1 MPRTSDSSWVFL
13 RKYLRP
19 QRASVI
25 FMVTLLLGSIVVE
38 VAEPRIVS
46 HFIESVQLG
55 ASESTLL
62 QVAFVFLGAALARQ
76 VMHVLASFASER
88 VAWTATNALRADLAA
103 HVLNL
108 DLTFHESRSPGELI
122 ERIDGD
128 VNEIAEFFSTLIVR
142 LLGNALLLL
151 FILASLFAIDW
162 RIGAACTGVVVV
174 GMLLLQQVS
183 RMAGPRWQADREQSA
198 LFFGYVSEALRATED
213 IRSSSAVSYAMAR
226 FHRQLRTWLPVK
238 VRAEAWGSLIW
249 IVVSMV
255 FVALAALSFG
265 LGGGLYQSGAVPLS
279 DVYLVVT
286 YSVMLAAPME
296 VIREQLQHL
305 QRATAAMWRVSELL
319 AVSSKL
325 RNGAAPLPSGA
336 LSVEFRDVTFS
347 YERDPGSKVLRD
359 LTLTVEAG
367 GTLGLVGR
375 TGAGKTTMAHLLFRM
390 YDPRHG
396 QVRLGG
402 VDLKDADIR
411 SLRARIGF
419 VTQDVHIFDATLR
432 DNLTFFDTDAD
443 DPRLLDILDTLG
455 LGPWLAALPDGLDAQ
470 ISGAGVSAGQAQLI
484 ALARVFIKDPGLVI
498 LDEPSSRLDPGTE
511 QLLERALDR
520 LLENRTCVVIAHRLE
535 TIRRADTV
543 AVIDG
548 GRVTEQGATR
558 DLLGEPASRLAELCR
573 AGEVLE

>member
-1 MPRTSDSSWVFL
+1 MPRTSDSNWVFL

-19 QRASVI
+19 QRTSVI
-25 FMVTLLLGSIVVE
+25 LMVALLLGSIVVE

-46 HFIESVQLG
+46 YFIESVQLG
-55 ASESTLL
+55 ASEETLL
-62 QVAFVFLGAALARQ
+62 RIALVFLGAALARQ

-88 VAWTATNALRADLAA
+88 VAWTATNALRADLTA

-128 VNEIAEFFSTLIVR
+128 VNEIAQFFSTLIVR
-142 LLGNALLLL
+142 LLGNMLLLV
-151 FILASLFAIDW
+151 FILVSLFVIDW

-174 GMLLLQQVS
+174 GMLLLQRVS

-255 FVALAALSFG
+255 FVALAAVSFG
-265 LGGGLYQSGAVPLS
+265 LGGGLFQAGAVPLS

-286 YSVMLAAPME
+286 YSVMLATPME

-325 RNGAAPLPSGA
+325 RNGTKPLPSGP

-359 LTLTVEAG
+359 LTLSIEPGA
-367 GTLGLVGR
+367 TLGLVGR

-402 VDLKDADIR
+402 VDVKDADLK
-411 SLRARIGF
+411 SLRSRIGF
-419 VTQDVHIFDATLR
+419 VTQDVHIFDATVR
-432 DNLTFFDTDAD
+432 DNLTFFDTGVDDA
-443 DPRLLDILDTLG
+443 RLLDILHTLG
-455 LGPWLAALPDGLDAQ
+455 LRPWLTALPDGMDTR
-470 ISGAGVSAGQAQLI
+470 ISGSSVSAGQAQLI

-498 LDEPSSRLDPGTE
+498 LDEPSSRLDPGTGH
-511 QLLERALDR
+511 LLERALDR
-520 LLENRTCVVIAHRLE
+520 LLENRTCVVIAHRLD

-548 GRVTEQGATR
+548 GRVTEHGATR